1 MLDLIFNVIGTPTE
15 DDMSFVTDEK
25 AIKYL
30 MKFKPRNPC
39 NLVQKYP
46 ECSADSLRILASM
59 LQFNPYNRPTVDQ
72 LIDDPYFD
80 DVRQFSQAY
89 EAPEKI
95 SFAFEESE

>member
-1 MLDLIFNVIGTPTE
+1 
-15 DDMSFVTDEK
+15 MSYVTDEK

-39 NLVQKYP
+39 NLAEKYP

-72 LIDDPYFD
+72 LIEDPYFD